1 MSTRDDLLADV
12 VEQVQDA
19 IESGL
24 AARGLLGRLDA
35 RHLRIWK
42 ASESA
47 GLVIADFV
55 ANLAYNRDRA
65 ESARLVDALIGA
77 DRLRLFQ
84 GLGGY
89 AERRARVAERDGDL
103 ALAIARWAMIDAER
117 DGARHR
123 DAELIRLWR
132 KVLHQGATGPSAT
145 LEGSWSGCGANGRH
159 SGGILPWP
167 GHCTDSMPGC
177 RQPPRRLL
185 CCTVY
190 AT

>member
-1 MSTRDDLLADV
+1 MLDAAESSGAVAAMLAVENDRGEGLQQAERTYRLMLLDLVALADTALPDGWGDERLDVIVARRQKEGEAMSTRDDLLAAV

-19 IESGL
+19 VESGL

-65 ESARLVDALIGA
+65 ESARLVDALIAA

-89 AERRARVAERDGDL
+89 AER
-103 ALAIARWAMIDAER
+103 
-117 DGARHR
+117 
-123 DAELIRLWR
+123 
-132 KVLHQGATGPSAT
+132 
-145 LEGSWSGCGANGRH
+145 
-159 SGGILPWP
+159 
-167 GHCTDSMPGC
+167 
-177 RQPPRRLL
+177 
-185 CCTVY
+185 
-190 AT
+190 